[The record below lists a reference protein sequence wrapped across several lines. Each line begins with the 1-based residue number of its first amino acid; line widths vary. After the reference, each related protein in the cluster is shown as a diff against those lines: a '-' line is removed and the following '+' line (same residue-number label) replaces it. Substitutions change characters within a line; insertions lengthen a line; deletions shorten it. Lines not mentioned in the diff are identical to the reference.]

1 MNYIVVIRK
10 LWNNV
15 GYPKCGFDLKPVES
29 MDTFKT
35 IESNCEE
42 GPLEILKKIRIN
54 NVRTYKYQFQGK
66 NVMLKY
72 VKG

>member
-1 MNYIVVIRK
+1 
-10 LWNNV
+10 
-15 GYPKCGFDLKPVES
+15 

-54 NVRTYKYQFQGK
+54 NVRTYKHQFQGK
-66 NVMLKY
+66 KIRYVMLKY